1 MKSHNIFVYGTLKRG
16 YSNHRFLADS
26 KFLGTGKT
34 REKYAMYVSGIP
46 FVIVS
51 EPVSQIHGEL
61 YEVDD
66 QTLYKLDQL
75 EGHPHW
81 YQREQ
86 VEICLDNNFSQSSTV
101 TAWIYFNEDNS
112 GTLVPTG
119 CFSLKPF

>member
-1 MKSHNIFVYGTLKRG
+1 MKSHKIFVFGTLKRD

-26 KFLGTGKT
+26 KFLGTGKS

-61 YEVDD
+61 YEADD
-66 QTLYKLDQL
+66 QTFKGLDQL

-81 YQREQ
+81 YQREPYRN
-86 VEICLDNNFSQSSTV
+86 LP
-101 TAWIYFNEDNS
+101 
-112 GTLVPTG
+112 G
-119 CFSLKPF
+119 

>member
-1 MKSHNIFVYGTLKRG
+1 
-16 YSNHRFLADS
+16 
-26 KFLGTGKT
+26 
-34 REKYAMYVSGIP
+34 MYVSGIP

-51 EPVSQIHGEL
+51 EPVSQISGEL

-75 EGHPHW
+75 EGHPNW

-86 VEICLDNNFSQSSTV
+86 VEICLDNYFSQSSAV

-112 GTLVPTG
+112 GTLVPSGFFLYNLSKHCTKK
-119 CFSLKPF
+119 SQ